1 MKNPHIQRD
10 STYGWICFGQGSVG
24 VGPSPLQ
31 AYRKW
36 RIELATNDLF
46 HSALEEI
53 QKTALHLSGVSQT

>member
-1 MKNPHIQRD
+1 MKIHTSSEIVRTGGYA
-10 STYGWICFGQGSVG
+10 SARGSVG

-36 RIELATNDLF
+36 RIERATNDLF

-53 QKTALHLSGVSQT
+53 QKPLYIFLA